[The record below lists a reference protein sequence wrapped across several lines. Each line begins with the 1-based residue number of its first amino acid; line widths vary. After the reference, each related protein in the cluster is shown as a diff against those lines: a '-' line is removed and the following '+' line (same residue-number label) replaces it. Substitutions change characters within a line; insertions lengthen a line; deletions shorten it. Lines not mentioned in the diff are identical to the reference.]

1 MNKKKQ
7 SDLQL
12 DDDYLDD
19 PIKDNSD
26 QLFEKT
32 PWQREHEAYQQWKKE
47 QEQRQDSL
55 QEYQEENDEDQQEDQ
70 QEYQVEKDVD
80 MIDQNDDIDDDKR
93 KKRLL
98 YRRVSVLLTLFLL
111 GAAVMFY
118 WISPYNKIGAI
129 IVEGNQNITTEDIL
143 KAAEFSQQDTLWG
156 QYLNKAAHMNNIK
169 KRNPKIE
176 QAILSFKPLNT
187 LVIHIKE
194 YPVVGYAEEKGK
206 WHPVLSNGTILN
218 EIVSDQD
225 QLKPLFI
232 GFQDKSDKLKQM
244 LSVYESLD
252 PVVQENIEKVINN
265 QDHINPYAVTLDMRD
280 GNQVIGILTD
290 LSEKMVYYASI
301 AHDMEFNG
309 IIDMEAGIYT
319 SPYPNDQEL
328 KSNEEEQDE
337 VYQGEWLYESVET
350 TM

>member
-1 MNKKKQ
+1 MKKKKQ

-12 DDDYLDD
+12 DDAYLDD
-19 PIKDNSD
+19 PITHTAD
-26 QLFEKT
+26 QSAKKT
-32 PWQREHEAYQQWKKE
+32 PWQKEHEAYQQWKKE

-55 QEYQEENDEDQQEDQ
+55 QEYQEENDEDHQED
-70 QEYQVEKDVD
+70 QVEKDVD

-194 YPVVGYAEEKGK
+194 YPVIGYAEEKGK